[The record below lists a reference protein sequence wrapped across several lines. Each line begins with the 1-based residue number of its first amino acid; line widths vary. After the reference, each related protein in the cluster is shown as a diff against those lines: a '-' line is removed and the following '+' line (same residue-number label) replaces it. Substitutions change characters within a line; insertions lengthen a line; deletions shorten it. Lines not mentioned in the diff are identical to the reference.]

1 MSDYQWWDL
10 MNRCQAL
17 DLDGYPDEFR
27 PIVHIIDDWFTN
39 RKLGLLY
46 EARMG
51 NGKLVVCGA
60 DLQNDLD
67 RRPAAAQ
74 FRQSLLEY
82 MASDAFDPVQR
93 LEPEMLER
101 KK

>member
-1 MSDYQWWDL
+1 MS
-10 MNRCQAL
+10 RCQAMNL
-17 DLDGYPDEFR
+17 TGYPDDFR

-46 EARMG
+46 EARVG
-51 NGKLVVCGA
+51 NGKLLVCSA

-67 RRPAAAQ
+67 QRPAAAQ

-82 MASDAFDPVQR
+82 MASDSFAPTQTLPV
-93 LEPEMLER
+93 ETITG
-101 KK
+101 K